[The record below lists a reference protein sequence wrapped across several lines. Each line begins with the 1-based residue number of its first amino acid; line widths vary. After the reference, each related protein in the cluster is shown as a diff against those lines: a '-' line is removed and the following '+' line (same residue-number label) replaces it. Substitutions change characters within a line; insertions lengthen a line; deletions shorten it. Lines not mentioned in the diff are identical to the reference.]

1 MEALQTDAAAAGLRL
16 TLLIGEPLYH
26 YPLFVSSRSQFQRCQ
41 GTFSVHDLLRYKRVT
56 SQQLRAAHPS
66 YPWMRCAALNT
77 TTTAVHPATV
87 GQAHFKS
94 LKSFCPTVQEDSKR
108 QLRTDT
114 THITYTSISLATK
127 FLLSTITI
135 ILFVRYVLYKHDAI
149 T

>member
-1 MEALQTDAAAAGLRL
+1 M
-16 TLLIGEPLYH
+16 
-26 YPLFVSSRSQFQRCQ
+26 
-41 GTFSVHDLLRYKRVT
+41 T

-77 TTTAVHPATV
+77 TTTTTAVHPATV

-94 LKSFCPTVQEDSKR
+94 LKFCPTVQEDSKR

-135 ILFVRYVLYKHDAI
+135 ILFVRYVLYNEFPKHDAI